1 MDYGTLYDTIS
12 TGAYAVQYI
21 VSLAASI
28 LMIIA
33 QWNINKKANE
43 PGWAAIV
50 PYYNQYVL
58 YKISGKKKLF
68 WAVLALS
75 IGVVVTYIGFIAYI
89 VVCVTEDPS
98 AYSYGEEL
106 TGIILAVFLW
116 AGIIFACAIAIFIL
130 RIFQCIGLAKNFGLS
145 GGYAVGLI
153 FIPVVFYCIIAFSN
167 KIHYVGDGTYY
178 GAPNGYMP
186 NGQMPYGQAP
196 IYMNS
201 YTGQPQQ
208 GYPQNSYGAQQGY
221 PQNPYGAQQG
231 FGQNPYNT
239 QPQGYPQNSYN
250 AQPQG
255 YSQESYNTQPQ
266 NYGQNPYSEEN
277 DNLTRPN
284 DYNEQ

>member
-1 MDYGTLYDTIS
+1 MDYESLYDTIS
-12 TGAYAVQYI
+12 TGTYAVQYV
-21 VSLAASI
+21 VSLASSI

-75 IGVVVTYIGFIAYI
+75 IGVVVLYAGFIVYV
-89 VVCVTEDPS
+89 VVCAVQDP
-98 AYSYGEEL
+98 
-106 TGIILAVFLW
+106 LAFSSDEALAGLVVALFLFV
-116 AGIIFACAIAIFIL
+116 GIIFACAIAIFIL

-153 FIPVVFYCIIAFSN
+153 LVPVVFYCIIAFSK

-178 GAPNGYMP
+178 GAPNG
-186 NGQMPYGQAP
+186 QMPYGQAP
-196 IYMNS
+196 VYMNS
-201 YTGQPQQ
+201 YMGQPQQ
-208 GYPQNSYGAQQGY
+208 GYPQNSYGAQQSY

-231 FGQNPYNT
+231 FGQ
-239 QPQGYPQNSYN
+239 QGYPQNSYN

-266 NYGQNPYSEEN
+266 NYGQNPYSEQN
-277 DNLTRPN
+277 DNFTRPN